1 MMLNR
6 NDVMQLELSK
16 EKQTYK
22 ELTEENIDLSKKKD
36 LLQLEERQIES
47 TNNQMNQ
54 QIEIIAIRNATQI
67 QQKS

>member
-54 QIEIIAIRNATQI
+54 QIEIIAIKNATQI

>member
-6 NDVMQLELSK
+6 NDVLQLELSK

-36 LLQLEERQIES
+36 LL
-47 TNNQMNQ
+47 
-54 QIEIIAIRNATQI
+54 
-67 QQKS
+67 

>member
-54 QIEIIAIRNATQI
+54 QIEIIAIKNATQI
-67 QQKS
+67 QQKT